1 VEDVVGSGV
10 EEDVV
15 DVSGGGVELDVVM
28 GTEDDYHIELSAK
41 CSRQCFHSK
50 QQQWHEA
57 RSKNTTSYAN
67 SNTGHQ

>member
-1 VEDVVGSGV
+1 
-10 EEDVV
+10 
-15 DVSGGGVELDVVM
+15 VELDVVM

-41 CSRQCFHSK
+41 CSRKCFHSK

-57 RSKNTTSYAN
+57 SSKNTTSYAN